1 MFRYELNDKFEIRG
15 EIYKITT
22 RNYYDSVGDL
32 GMNIP
37 RITYG
42 VESDDK
48 SMLVA
53 EDSLIGLEYIP
64 PMEDCKNKDCVSNF
78 ENMCLIDKL
87 DCALREVK

>member
-15 EIYKITT
+15 EIYKVTT

-32 GMNIP
+32 GMNMP

-42 VESDDK
+42 LESDDK
-48 SMLVA
+48 SMLVS

-64 PMEDCKNKDCVSNF
+64 PTRDCKNKARVSNF
-78 ENMCLIDKL
+78 EGMCLID
-87 DCALREVK
+87 CIECSMREV

>member
-32 GMNIP
+32 GMNMP

-42 VESDDK
+42 LESDDK

-64 PMEDCKNKDCVSNF
+64 QMNDTCKNKDCVSNF
-78 ENMCLIDKL
+78 EGICLIS
-87 DCALREVK
+87 CIECSMREV